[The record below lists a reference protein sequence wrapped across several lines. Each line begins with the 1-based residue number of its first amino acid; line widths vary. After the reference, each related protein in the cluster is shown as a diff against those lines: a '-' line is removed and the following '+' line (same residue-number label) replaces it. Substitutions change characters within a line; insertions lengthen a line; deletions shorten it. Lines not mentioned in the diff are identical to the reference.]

1 MKSLSKKDHKRR
13 QAVRFFEFKRIK
25 YKSILSNQSFSPLF
39 RNVIQ
44 SKLNKLPR
52 SSSRTQIKNRCIVT
66 GRCDEFWYNPEIK
79 NSWSSASGIN
89 PAAYLLNEEKDVELL
104 D

>member
-1 MKSLSKKDHKRR
+1 MKSLLKKDHKRR
-13 QAVRFFEFKRIK
+13 QAVQFFELKRIK

-39 RNVIQ
+39 RNVVQ

-66 GRCDEFWYNPEIK
+66 GRCDEFWYNPQMEG
-79 NSWSSASGIN
+79 SSSSTSGIN
-89 PAAYLLNEEKDVELL
+89 PAAYPLE
-104 D
+104 